1 MSVRVLVSE
10 YLFPYFLN
18 CGHCHVPL
26 QIDYARD
33 LNISVLPTK
42 IDGLKSVQQ
51 VPTVTC
57 PRCKKKLVFP
67 ERTGRQF
74 WKVWKR
80 MGNIKQTSRVMKR
93 LFGGAFFRL
102 IG

>member
-57 PRCKKKLVFP
+57 PRCKKETRLP
-67 ERTGRQF
+67 RED
-74 WKVWKR
+74 WKAVLESLEADGKH
-80 MGNIKQTSRVMKR
+80 K
-93 LFGGAFFRL
+93 AD
-102 IG
+102 